1 MPMIRPPAQF
11 RNADDGSGGGGGT
24 APTPEEIQARIDAAV
39 EAATAGLKGKNQ
51 ELLGKL
57 GKFKG
62 ADPDAVQRILA
73 AIGDAEEAEM
83 LKAGNIDGV
92 VDRRVTAMREQ
103 HEQQLTAAKARADA
117 LGKQAVRAAL
127 AATAAKTGAAP
138 ESIEFLVLKAEAEG
152 WSVDDAGEVVQRRN
166 GETVFGKDGR
176 TPLTPSDW
184 VESVRTKSPIF
195 WPKAQGAGA
204 SGGDGAQGTK
214 AFKDLSE
221 AERSELFRS
230 NPAEFRRQAAAT
242 NAT

>member
-11 RNADDGSGGGGGT
+11 RNADPEGGGGGT

-103 HEQQLTAAKARADA
+103 HEQQLATIKQRAEAQAAK
-117 LGKQAVRAAL
+117 LLRAAISEQ
-127 AATAAKTGAAP
+127 AARTGAP
-138 ESIEFLVLKAEAEG
+138 PHTVELMIYRAEAEG
-152 WSVDDAGEVVQRRN
+152 WTVDDQGEVVQRRG

-176 TPLTPSDW
+176 TPLRAADW
-184 VESVRTKSPIF
+184 LEAQRTKTPEA
-195 WPKAQGAGA
+195 WGKAQGAGA

-221 AERSELFRS
+221 AERSDLFRK
-230 NPAEFRRQAAAT
+230 NPDEFRRQAAAT